1 MALTLSVPC
10 CSGSLA
16 KQTVEGNTPLH
27 YSCSH
32 NKPDCVKLLLKAK
45 ANIAISE
52 WLQDPLLSAH
62 IALLWKHLLSL
73 AEVLSSAYLHL
84 GRDGMITAVGGDH
97 GHRVTASAPGSSPHV
112 Q

>member
-1 MALTLSVPC
+1 MPASGRVCCGRSPSLVALTFSVPC

-52 WLQDPLLSAH
+52 WLQDHLPRAH
-62 IALLWKHLLSL
+62 TGC
-73 AEVLSSAYLHL
+73 LSSSLE
-84 GRDGMITAVGGDH
+84 T
-97 GHRVTASAPGSSPHV
+97 PP
-112 Q
+112 